1 MEENK
6 RDLKASVIRGLEKIE
21 KFIPDR
27 IKELFTAKEYR
38 GYMILAIAG
47 VILFVYLISAVIPK
61 LIFLGKT
68 SREIKEL
75 ETNIELVDSRIGR
88 IDVLT
93 KKLEK
98 LTTEINGYS
107 VGLPEQKE
115 LPEFIEELS
124 LTAKSSGVKILS
136 ITPEEPKDI
145 EKAGEYYKEVPI
157 GITAESGYH
166 ELASFI
172 NNLEGSERFVTIE
185 DLFIKSDVKSPRK
198 HDITIKLKTYVYV
211 AG

>member
-6 RDLKASVIRGLEKIE
+6 RDFRASIADGLGKIE

-27 IKELFTAKEYR
+27 IKKLFTAKEYR

-47 VILFVYLISAVIPK
+47 IILFVYLISAVIPK
-61 LIFLGKT
+61 LVFLGKT
-68 SREIKEL
+68 SIEIKDL
-75 ETNIELVDSRIGR
+75 KAKIELVDSRIGR

-93 KKLEK
+93 KKFEK

-124 LTAKSSGVKILS
+124 LTAKTSGVKILS
-136 ITPEEPKDI
+136 ITPKEPKDI

-157 GITAESGYH
+157 EITAESGYH

-172 NNLEGSERFVTIE
+172 GNLEGSKRFVTIE
-185 DLFIKSDVKSPRK
+185 DLLIKSDVKDPRK

>member
-6 RDLKASVIRGLEKIE
+6 RDLRAAIASGWGSLE

-27 IKELFTAKEYR
+27 IKKLFTAKEYR
-38 GYMILAIAG
+38 GYLVLAIAG

-61 LIFLGKT
+61 LVFFGKT
-68 SREIKEL
+68 SLEIKDL
-75 ETNIELVDSRIGR
+75 KAKIELVDSRIGR

-98 LTTEINGYS
+98 LTTEISGYS
-107 VGLPEQKE
+107 DGLPEQKE
-115 LPEFIEELS
+115 LSKFIEELS
-124 LTAKSSGVKILS
+124 LTAKASGVKILS
-136 ITPEEPKDI
+136 ITPAEPKDI
-145 EKAGEYYKEVPI
+145 GKSGEYYREVPI
-157 GITAESGYH
+157 EITAESGYH

-172 NNLEGSERFVTIE
+172 GDMEESKRFVTIE
-185 DLFIKSDVKSPRK
+185 DLLITSDVKNPRK
-198 HDITIKLKTYVYV
+198 HDITVKLKTYVYV

>member
-6 RDLKASVIRGLEKIE
+6 RDLKASVIRALGKIE
-21 KFIPDR
+21 EVIPAR
-27 IKELFTAKEYR
+27 IKKLFTAKEYR
-38 GYMILAIAG
+38 GYLVIAAAG
-47 VILFVYLISAVIPK
+47 VLLFVYLVSAVIPK
-61 LIFLGKT
+61 LVFFGKT
-68 SREIKEL
+68 SLEIKDL
-75 ETNIELVDSRIGR
+75 KARIELVDSRIGR

-98 LTTEINGYS
+98 LTTEISGYS
-107 VGLPEQKE
+107 DGLPEQKE

-124 LTAKSSGVKILS
+124 LTAKASGVKILS
-136 ITPEEPKDI
+136 ITPAEPKDSG
-145 EKAGEYYKEVPI
+145 KSGAYYKEVPI
-157 GITAESGYH
+157 EITAETGYH

-172 NNLEGSERFVTIE
+172 GDLEGSERFVTIE
-185 DLFIKSDVKSPRK
+185 DLLIKSDVKNPRT